1 MKRIADAG
9 RALVVLLFHD
19 FTCRWLG
26 KDSVGKRLRMN
37 DHFEPCP
44 VADGDELY
52 PNGIF
57 EFNIT
62 RMVEYIQGN
71 SDGVALE
78 EIAVSDFPKASSFLD
93 ESYID
98 SVEVTRPVILA
109 EISPGRYNL
118 IDGHH
123 RIEKARRMGINSV
136 RAYKLTAEQHIRF
149 LISKE
154 AYVAYVR
161 YWNSKL

>member
-1 MKRIADAG
+1 MLMLSRLRQLHLTIA
-9 RALVVLLFHD
+9 RETL
-19 FTCRWLG
+19 
-26 KDSVGKRLRMN
+26 VGKRLRIN

-44 VADGDELY
+44 LADGDELY

-57 EFNIT
+57 VFNIT
-62 RMVEYIQGN
+62 RMTEYIQENPGN
-71 SDGVALE
+71 VALE
-78 EIAVSDFPKASSFLD
+78 EMAVSDFPKASSSLD
-93 ESYID
+93 ESYVD
-98 SVEVTRPVILA
+98 SVEVTRPVLLA

-118 IDGHH
+118 IDGRH
-123 RIEKARRMGINSV
+123 RMEKARRMGINTV
-136 RAYKLTAEQHIRF
+136 RAHKLTAEQHVRF